1 MSSRCV
7 TSWTV
12 IPDCSAPDSVPAW
25 HATELSEPHAR
36 ILVSLYEAQ
45 PHAIDALGST
55 DTLDRMAYTFAALTG
70 LPTTPATLFA
80 ALVALR
86 KNGSIPARRQP
97 FKLVPLAQAAPEV
110 PA

>member
-45 PHAIDALGST
+45 PHAIDA
-55 DTLDRMAYTFAALTG
+55 
-70 LPTTPATLFA
+70 
-80 ALVALR
+80 
-86 KNGSIPARRQP
+86 ARRKAAEEKRQADPEAGDDPRQP
-97 FKLVPLAQAAPEV
+97 HLF
-110 PA
+110 